1 MTSDKSRIEKI
12 IDQINAS
19 NAKKV
24 ALLLVIGFVCYHGIL
39 HVRYGTN
46 SCKWLLSDGRY
57 KGDQEWQPYGCML
70 HRYTK
75 IDTRKCLRYIA
86 FYGTSSH
93 FVFIG
98 DKRMQDLYVTFVNH
112 LIQDEERFLRPPE
125 DIAKNLT
132 HTDNTLKVKAEFF
145 GMPFISKAMID
156 KFRQWQLSK
165 EPPSVIV
172 AGCALQAIQI
182 SNASLTMVEEYKV
195 NLTRLVQPIHNLHK
209 KKTKVLWALQEPVN
223 SEKLKPELRIITN
236 EIINLYNKAA
246 MEMLHYSEAEI
257 WRSIRLVGEGMIS
270 MSPDGIYLPQRSLL
284 YDIQILLNMYCND
297 YMNFND
303 GTCCSSTETYT
314 TLQIVTFAILGI
326 CASIAI
332 VMLCTRLIM
341 KWRGRPIHE
350 YSQLPDNAHQP
361 PATPGSYYNLFTSLA
376 KMALIMS
383 YFFLCDRTN
392 FFMKENKYYS
402 EFSFWLPIGYVTV
415 LGLFFTEDSK
425 YTKVLHRD
433 QLNEW
438 KGWMQL
444 VILVY
449 HITGA
454 SRILPINMHI
464 KVLISA
470 YLFLLG
476 YEQFCCVWQRGD
488 IGIVSFFRVLF
499 QLNFITVTLCL
510 CMNRPYQFYY
520 FVPLLS
526 FWYLMTYCFLAF
538 PPHITAQTSEN
549 NVMQYFYLLIKF
561 VVFFTVITILF
572 MSEVFFEKV
581 FVTRPWKALFV
592 TTDDDIREWWFRWK
606 LDRYTIIYGMGFAVI
621 LLLAQRYNIY
631 DDNNHNNLFS
641 RGLAL
646 TGILVAIAGI
656 GCYLSITF
664 LCSTELE
671 CSEIH
676 SYIVF
681 IPIVGYIVLRNI
693 SGVLRTRYSSLFAWF
708 GEISLE
714 LFISQYHIWLAAD
727 THGVLVLI
735 PGYPVLNVMITSFIF
750 VCASH
755 EVHRLTKVL
764 LPYAVPYDWKC
775 VLRNF
780 ILFLAVLVPIG
791 INDGMF

>member
-1 MTSDKSRIEKI
+1 
-12 IDQINAS
+12 
-19 NAKKV
+19 
-24 ALLLVIGFVCYHGIL
+24 
-39 HVRYGTN
+39 
-46 SCKWLLSDGRY
+46 
-57 KGDQEWQPYGCML
+57 ML

-75 IDTRKCLRYIA
+75 IDTRKCLRYLA
-86 FYGTSSH
+86 FYGTKTH
-93 FVFIG
+93 FIFVG
-98 DKRMQDLYVTFVNH
+98 DKRIQDLYMTFVNH
-112 LIQDEERFLRPPE
+112 LKQEEEVMLIPLQDVT
-125 DIAKNLT
+125 KNLT
-132 HTDNTLKVKAEFF
+132 HIDNKLKLKVEFF
-145 GMPFISKAMID
+145 GISFVSKLMVD

-165 EPPSVIV
+165 EAPSVIIG
-172 AGCALQAIQI
+172 GCALEPIKI
-182 SNASLTMVEEYKV
+182 SNASLGMVEEYKV
-195 NLTRLVQPIHNLHK
+195 NLTRLVQPISKLHK
-209 KKTKVLWALQEPVN
+209 RKTKILWALQEPVN
-223 SEKLKPELRIITN
+223 PDKLKLDVQMINN
-236 EIINLYNKAA
+236 EVIDLYNKAA
-246 MEMLHYSEAEI
+246 IEILHYTEAEL
-257 WRSIRLVGEGMIS
+257 WRSLKLVGEGMIS
-270 MSPDGIYLPQRSLL
+270 ESPDGIYLAPRPLQ

-303 GTCCSSTETYT
+303 GTCCSSMEQYT
-314 TLQIVTFAILGI
+314 MLQVVTFAILCI
-326 CASIAI
+326 CVTVAV
-332 VMLCTRLIM
+332 VMILHRLVM
-341 KWRGRPIHE
+341 QWKGRPIHE
-350 YSQLPDNAHQP
+350 YNQLPENEFQTQTA
-361 PATPGSYYNLFTSLA
+361 APGSYYNLFGSLA

-383 YFFLCDRTN
+383 YFFVCDRTN

-499 QLNFITVTLCL
+499 QLNFMTVTLCL

-526 FWYLMTYCFLAF
+526 FWYLMTYCFMAF
-538 PPHITAQTSEN
+538 PPHITAQNSEN

-561 VVFFTVITILF
+561 IVLFTVITILF

-606 LDRYTIIYGMGFAVI
+606 LDRYSIMYGMSFAVI

-631 DDNNHNNLFS
+631 DDNNHSNLFS

-646 TGILVAIAGI
+646 TGTLAAIMGI
-656 GCYLSITF
+656 GCYIIITF
-664 LCSTELE
+664 LCSSELE

-693 SGVLRTRYSSLFAWF
+693 SGILRTRYSSLFAWF

-764 LPYAVPYDWKC
+764 LPYAVPADWKC

-780 ILFLAVLVPIG
+780 ILFLAILVPIG

>member
-1 MTSDKSRIEKI
+1 
-12 IDQINAS
+12 
-19 NAKKV
+19 
-24 ALLLVIGFVCYHGIL
+24 
-39 HVRYGTN
+39 
-46 SCKWLLSDGRY
+46 
-57 KGDQEWQPYGCML
+57 
-70 HRYTK
+70 
-75 IDTRKCLRYIA
+75 
-86 FYGTSSH
+86 
-93 FVFIG
+93 
-98 DKRMQDLYVTFVNH
+98 MQDLYITFVNH
-112 LIQDEERFLRPPE
+112 LKQDDISVKQPE
-125 DIAKNLT
+125 GLVHNLM
-132 HTDNTLKVKAEFF
+132 HIDNKLKLNVEFF
-145 GMPFISKAMID
+145 GIPFISRTMVD
-156 KFRQWQLSK
+156 KFRQLQMSK
-165 EPPSVIV
+165 EPPSIV
-172 AGCALQAIQI
+172 VVGCALEPIKI
-182 SNASLTMVEEYKV
+182 SNASRFMLEEYKV
-195 NLTRLVQPIHNLHK
+195 NLTKLVQPINQLHK

-223 SEKLKPELRIITN
+223 QDKLKPELHMITN
-236 EIINLYNKAA
+236 EVIDLYNKAA
-246 MEMLHYSEAEI
+246 IEVLYYSEVEL
-257 WRSIRLVGEGMIS
+257 WRSIRLVVLWS
-270 MSPDGIYLPQRSLL
+270 LTQPYKWLHSPFYAFDIEKYITLL
-284 YDIQILLNMYCND
+284 
-297 YMNFND
+297 F
-303 GTCCSSTETYT
+303 
-314 TLQIVTFAILGI
+314 VF
-326 CASIAI
+326 SITVAV
-332 VMLCTRLIM
+332 VMVLHRLIM

-350 YSQLPDNAHQP
+350 YSQLPENELQTQTT
-361 PATPGSYYNLFTSLA
+361 ATGSYFDLFVSLA

-438 KGWMQL
+438 KG
-444 VILVY
+444 
-449 HITGA
+449 
-454 SRILPINMHI
+454 
-464 KVLISA
+464 
-470 YLFLLG
+470 

-488 IGIVSFFRVLF
+488 KGI
-499 QLNFITVTLCL
+499 
-510 CMNRPYQFYY
+510 
-520 FVPLLS
+520 
-526 FWYLMTYCFLAF
+526 
-538 PPHITAQTSEN
+538 
-549 NVMQYFYLLIKF
+549 
-561 VVFFTVITILF
+561 
-572 MSEVFFEKV
+572 V

-606 LDRYTIIYGMGFAVI
+606 LDRYSMMCGMSFAVI

-631 DDNNHNNLFS
+631 DDNNHSNLFS

-646 TGILVAIAGI
+646 TGTLAAIMGI
-656 GCYLSITF
+656 GCYIVITF
-664 LCSTELE
+664 LCSNELE

-764 LPYAVPYDWKC
+764 LPYAVPSDWKC
-775 VLRNF
+775 VVRNF
-780 ILFLAVLVPIG
+780 ILFLAILVPIG